1 MRRRESASSRGVA
14 GSAAARTASSD
25 HAAFIWEALRQSA
38 QQQAL
43 HGEVGDGDGRD
54 AEPRAAG
61 VCLGGR
67 ALRLDD
73 AGLQVAG
80 RAAAHL
86 PTKAAVTCGEWCRV
100 AGVTRGG
107 ERAVWSVVVMA
118 VRRVAMS
125 GPRGS
130 SPRLTRVRLLAL
142 GRSPLHSQS
151 PLRTQRRARYG

>member
-54 AEPRAAG
+54 AETRAAG

-73 AGLQVAG
+73 AGLQIAG

-86 PTKAAVTCGEWCRV
+86 PTKAAASGAEW
-100 AGVTRGG
+100 
-107 ERAVWSVVVMA
+107 
-118 VRRVAMS
+118 
-125 GPRGS
+125 
-130 SPRLTRVRLLAL
+130 LA
-142 GRSPLHSQS
+142 
-151 PLRTQRRARYG
+151 